1 MILTLAE
8 AAKRAGISRDT
19 INRHAREGRFT
30 VTIRGNGYK
39 GVALEEFERVYGAGL
54 PAAPAA
60 EIDKAQYDNEL
71 SDLRRKTALQEG
83 TIQALEKQIEQM
95 QRQIDRYIE
104 LTTQPKAGFLS
115 ALLGWSPKQKKG

>member
-1 MILTLAE
+1 MILTLAQ
-8 AAKRAGISRDT
+8 AAKRAGVSRDT
-19 INRHAREGRFT
+19 INRHAREGRFS

-39 GVALEEFERVYGAGL
+39 GVTLEEFERVYGVGL
-54 PAAPAA
+54 PAAGAA

-71 SDLRRKTALQEG
+71 SDLRRKTAQQEG
-83 TIQALEKQIEQM
+83 TIQALEKQIEHM

-115 ALLGWSPKQKKG
+115 ALLGWNKTKS